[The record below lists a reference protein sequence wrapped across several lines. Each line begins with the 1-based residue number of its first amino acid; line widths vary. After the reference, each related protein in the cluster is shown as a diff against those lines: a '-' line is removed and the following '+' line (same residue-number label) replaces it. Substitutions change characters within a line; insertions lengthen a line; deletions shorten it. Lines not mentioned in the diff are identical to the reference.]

1 MGRQFV
7 PQALEVDAE
16 NLLWP
21 EYLADNPD
29 NYGIFNPSHCHYKQ
43 ASSGHK
49 LKKGKMTTFGMV
61 CLCLAL
67 PSFIVCDRLTSEVRL
82 QLLFE
87 PVFNLRVYIML

>member
-1 MGRQFV
+1 MGLQFV

-61 CLCLAL
+61 CLAHDAI
-67 PSFIVCDRLTSEVRL
+67 FINKMGTLCMCTAWRIKNVPLKLTH
-82 QLLFE
+82 FE
-87 PVFNLRVYIML
+87 IG

>member
-61 CLCLAL
+61 CFAL
-67 PSFIVCDRLTSEVRL
+67 HSFIVRDHLIGKVRL

-87 PVFNLRVYIML
+87 PVFNLRVIF